1 MDVENNQED
10 PKVANEKPYDT
21 RLILQSDTQ
30 YVQHNINILDTF
42 NGDLGKEIKV
52 Q

>member
-21 RLILQSDTQ
+21 RLILQSHTEICATQ
-30 YVQHNINILDTF
+30 HQHPGHI
-42 NGDLGKEIKV
+42 
-52 Q
+52 